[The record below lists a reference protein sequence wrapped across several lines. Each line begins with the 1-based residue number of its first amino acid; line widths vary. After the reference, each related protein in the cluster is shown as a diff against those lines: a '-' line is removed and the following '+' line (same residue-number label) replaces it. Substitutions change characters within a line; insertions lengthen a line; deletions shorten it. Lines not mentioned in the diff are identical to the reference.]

1 MLILSL
7 LEIALPNVTVLMVVL
22 LVVAMMGVEKP
33 LSTLHDD
40 GDDDDDI
47 LCWPKSCARV
57 TWACSPRASEEMPA
71 SVAELAPRSPAT
83 WRAEFRVLGFRAV
96 HHGDNQT
103 TTAAA
108 TATTTIT
115 TNYYSRC

>member
-1 MLILSL
+1 MMLLSLPLLLVLILSL

-83 WRAEFRVLGFRAV
+83 WRAEFRVLGFRV
-96 HHGDNQT
+96 
-103 TTAAA
+103 
-108 TATTTIT
+108 
-115 TNYYSRC
+115 